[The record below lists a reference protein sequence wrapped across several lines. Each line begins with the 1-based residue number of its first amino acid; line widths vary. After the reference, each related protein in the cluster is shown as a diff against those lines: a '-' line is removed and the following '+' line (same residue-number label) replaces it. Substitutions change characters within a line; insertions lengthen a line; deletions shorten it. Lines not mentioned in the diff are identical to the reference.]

1 MCYTI
6 GSATLFRNIRCVV
19 VVEYLSARELLLLFA
34 RASVYYYRTSPC
46 WEFVSVFVLYF
57 ILAES
62 AALSHT

>member
-6 GSATLFRNIRCVV
+6 RIVTLFRNIRCV

-34 RASVYYYRTSPC
+34 HARVHYYRTSPC